1 MASLIPETWAVP
13 ERFRQRLGTS
23 AGRQR
28 AMIDAGHLLLVLHE
42 LPKPGELERVARLFW
57 RAPAGEWRATGS
69 KGNGLKVLNEHLQA
83 YRKRVQELDDEIDVA
98 TSAAQLYNVLR
109 SSTPLARAARYMHRA
124 LQEAR
129 EGIDNR
135 DIIVLRDV
143 AGDIERTVEL
153 LLGDAKNALD
163 YIEAKEAEA
172 QTALAR
178 RATEAQHR
186 LNLIA
191 ALFLP
196 ITAVGAVLGMNLRNG
211 LEESSGWTF
220 WLVCGVAL
228 ATGFLVR
235 SSVSRR
241 EPPAP
246 NAPPS

>member
-1 MASLIPETWAVP
+1 MVASLIPETWGVP
-13 ERFRQRLGTS
+13 EKFRQRLGTS

-28 AMIDAGHLLLVLHE
+28 AMIDSGHLLLILHE
-42 LPKPGELERVARLFW
+42 LPKPGDVERTARLFW
-57 RAPAGEWRATGS
+57 RAPSGEWRATGA
-69 KGNGLKVLNEHLQA
+69 KGNGLKVLQEHLQI

-98 TSAAQLYNVLR
+98 TTAGQLYGVLR
-109 SSTPLARAARYMHRA
+109 NLTPLARASRSLHRA

-143 AGDIERTVEL
+143 AGDVERTTEIL
-153 LLGDAKNALD
+153 SGDAKNALD

-196 ITAVGAVLGMNLRNG
+196 ITAVGSVLGMNLTNG
-211 LEESSGWTF
+211 LEGSGRVTF
-220 WLVCGVAL
+220 WIVCAVAF

-235 SSVSRR
+235 ASVTRAER
-241 EPPAP
+241 QTPPDA
-246 NAPPS
+246 